1 MTDQFV
7 ACGGWCKHG
16 VMEASWC
23 EECAKE
29 WAAMG
34 LTPEWHQGDLEAFRK
49 AWEAIP
55 GPK

>member
-1 MTDQFV
+1 
-7 ACGGWCKHG
+7 
-16 VMEASWC
+16 MEASWC

-49 AWEAIP
+49 AWEAID
-55 GPK
+55 KK